1 MPVLRF
7 DLGKLCT
14 RKSIL
19 TQVNRELNAAEGVLG
34 VDIVA
39 VLL

>member
-1 MPVLRF
+1 MSVLRF
-7 DLGKLCT
+7 DLGKSGT
-14 RKSIL
+14 RKGVPA
-19 TQVNRELNAAEGVLG
+19 QVNRELNAANGVLG